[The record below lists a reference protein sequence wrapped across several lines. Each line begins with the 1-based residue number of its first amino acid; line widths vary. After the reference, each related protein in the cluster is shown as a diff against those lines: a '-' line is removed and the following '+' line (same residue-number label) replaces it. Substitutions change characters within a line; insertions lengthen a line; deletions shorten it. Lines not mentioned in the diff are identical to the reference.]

1 MVHSL
6 YFVLVGYTV
15 YIYHRLDNTNRLS
28 STNTSMVFVLYFH
41 GNSPC
46 FALAYTLIF
55 TGSLPWRLFTL
66 RREKTIEASYSGP
79 TIGTDF
85 NPDNIVVDR
94 SPVFSGYV

>member
-6 YFVLVGYTV
+6 YFVLAGYTG
-15 YIYHRLDNTNRLS
+15 YIIDLIILIDLVVLILLG
-28 STNTSMVFVLYFH
+28 SMFCIFMVTVH
-41 GNSPC
+41 I